1 MHVPE
6 SIRLHLK
13 DASFSMDSLGRSQAQ
28 VMLFEDRV
36 LKVEEDC
43 NTSANE
49 LNMMRWLQG
58 RLAVPQI
65 IAADQIGDTRYLLM
79 SRIPGTSLCDSAILD
94 DQYRLAELVAEG
106 LQCLWAVDISDCP
119 TDRSMKAKFRE
130 IEEGIR
136 TGVITVD
143 AARQE
148 STYGPSGFASPA
160 QLFDWLVKHQPKEE
174 LVLSHGD
181 YCLPNI
187 LCNGDGLTGF
197 IDLGCA
203 GIADKWVDIEMVLWS
218 MWANSTGQFGGKV
231 RHFDRKLLFE
241 ALRMEPDEDKLRYY
255 SLLSELC

>member
-1 MHVPE
+1 MHLPE

-13 DASFSMDSLGRSQAQ
+13 DASFSLDSLGRSQAQ

-36 LKVEEDC
+36 LKIEKDC

-49 LNMMRWLQG
+49 FNMMRWLQG
-58 RLAVPQI
+58 RLPVPQI
-65 IAADQIGDTRYLLM
+65 IAADRIGDTRYLLM
-79 SRIPGTSLCDSAILD
+79 SRIPGKYLCDASILD
-94 DQYRLAELVAEG
+94 DQRRLAEMVAEG
-106 LQCLWAVDISDCP
+106 LKQMWAVDISTCP
-119 TDRSMKAKFRE
+119 TDRTLEAKFRE

-136 TGVITVD
+136 SGAITMD
-143 AARQE
+143 TARQE
-148 STYGPSGFASPA
+148 STYGLSGFASPA
-160 QLFDWLVKHQPKEE
+160 QLFDWLVKHQPEE
-174 LVLSHGD
+174 EKVLSHGD

-187 LCNGDGLTGF
+187 FCNGEGLSGL

-231 RHFDRKLLFE
+231 RQFDRKLLFE
-241 ALRMEPDEDKLRYY
+241 ALRMDIDEDRLRYY